1 VGRTESQRKVGA
13 SGRAGWDGEAGP
25 NIQNRVVVF
34 VLGDQRYGLPLAA
47 VERVVRMV
55 GVTPLP
61 QAPEIVLGVVNV
73 QGRVIPVLNLRRR
86 FRLPERDFALTDQ
99 LVIAR
104 TAGRPVA
111 LAADA
116 VAGVLEYSTQQ
127 AVGACDIVPGIE
139 YVEGVVKLADG
150 LVLIHD
156 LDKFLSL
163 EEETALDRA
172 IESA

>member
-1 VGRTESQRKVGA
+1 V
-13 SGRAGWDGEAGP
+13 
-25 NIQNRVVVF
+25 
-34 VLGDQRYGLPLAA
+34 

-55 GVTPLP
+55 DVTPLP

-73 QGRVIPVLNLRRR
+73 QGRVVPVLGLRQR
-86 FRLPERDFALTDQ
+86 FRLPERDFTLTDQ

-104 TAGRPVA
+104 TAVRPVA

-116 VAGVLEYSTQQ
+116 VTGVLEYSARQV
-127 AVGACDIVPGIE
+127 VGARDIVPGIE

-156 LDKFLSL
+156 LGKFLSL
-163 EEETALDRA
+163 DEETVLDRA
-172 IESA
+172 IGGA